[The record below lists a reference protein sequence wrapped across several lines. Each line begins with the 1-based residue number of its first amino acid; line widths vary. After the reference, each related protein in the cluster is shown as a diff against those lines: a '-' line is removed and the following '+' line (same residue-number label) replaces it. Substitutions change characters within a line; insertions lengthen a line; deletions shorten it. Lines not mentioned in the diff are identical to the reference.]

1 MKLFVTVVFLLLHL
15 FKPVQSEVKEQ
26 YFGKSEGYPIARG
39 FPFSYEPKYRVGAYS
54 GRAIDEFFKDRD
66 IYLSPTALERK
77 TKSIKGN
84 FPFNNNPEYL
94 LDKHPLMALMLVKE
108 GVIVYEGYRY
118 GTNEKSRFNS
128 ESMAKS
134 FTALAVGKA
143 LQDGYI
149 KNLDEKIGDIVV
161 EIKDSAVGNA
171 TIRQALNMVCGNK
184 FKFGGPTAYEYL
196 KTKFGG
202 SGYSEYDNIFAYFKQ
217 LPQEVPGK
225 NFSYDPHCS
234 DALSMVVTKKTG
246 KRLSK
251 YFEEAIW
258 KNLTTTD
265 RGSWMNMNINRG
277 IDSGANLFNASL
289 HDFSQIALLMQND
302 GRVDDKQILE
312 KKWIEQMIGDS
323 VSVGAYPSR
332 FKRYGYQTWIRN
344 EDASSWYAFL
354 GWNGQRI
361 YIDKV
366 SKSILIAIALEEDHV
381 GDTDKFWDWF
391 RGQSLKNIR

>member
-1 MKLFVTVVFLLLHL
+1 MNKLMLFAFLLLQIVR
-15 FKPVQSEVKEQ
+15 PVQAEVKEQ
-26 YFGKSEGYPIARG
+26 YFGKSDGYPTARG

-66 IYLSPTALERK
+66 IYFPPTASERK
-77 TKSIKGN
+77 IKSIKGN
-84 FPFNNNPEYL
+84 FPFNNNPDYL

-118 GTNEKSRFNS
+118 ETNSKSRFGS

-134 FTALAVGKA
+134 FTALAVMKA
-143 LQDGYI
+143 VEEGYI
-149 KNLDEKIGDIVV
+149 KDLDEKIGDIVT
-161 EIKDSAVGNA
+161 EIKDSAVGNS

-184 FKFGGPTAYEYL
+184 FKFGGQSAHAHL
-196 KTKFGG
+196 RTKFGG
-202 SGYSEYDNIFAYFKQ
+202 PGYSEYSDIFTYFKQ
-217 LPQEVPGK
+217 LPVETPGK

-234 DALSMVVTKKTG
+234 DALSMVITKKTG

-251 YFEEAIW
+251 YFEETIW
-258 KNLTTTD
+258 KSLTTTD
-265 RGSWMNMNINRG
+265 RGSWMNMTINRG
-277 IDSGANLFNASL
+277 LDSGANLFNASL

-302 GRVDDKQILE
+302 GRVDDKQVVDKNLLD
-312 KKWIEQMIGDS
+312 QMVGDS
-323 VSVGAYPSR
+323 VPVGSYPSR

-344 EDASSWYAFL
+344 EDANSWFAFL

-361 YIDKV
+361 YIDKI

-381 GDTDKFWDWF
+381 GDTDKFWEWF
-391 RGQSLKNIR
+391 RGQPLKNIK